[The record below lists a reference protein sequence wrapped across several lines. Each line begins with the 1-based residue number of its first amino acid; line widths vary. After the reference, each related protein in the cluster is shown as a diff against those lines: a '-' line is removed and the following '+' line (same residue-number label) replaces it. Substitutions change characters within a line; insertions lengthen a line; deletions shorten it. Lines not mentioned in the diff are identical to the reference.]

1 MRNVCAS
8 WQTLVNPLTLLVLK
22 GAFQLFFLSPKL
34 SSFESAKRK
43 YTLQG
48 LLIWKENFYRN
59 ISIDFM
65 SDLTSFFSLRRVKAL
80 ASSAVKNFKIK
91 ENVSWDVVCRKSIIC
106 FKSWLFKDLETRNY
120 FTLSLKIN
128 FFTVLEASA
137 FTPRRENIYVER
149 DKKLIEILEW
159 KKIFNINP
167 QWN

>member
-1 MRNVCAS
+1 MSNKS
-8 WQTLVNPLTLLVLK
+8 YLK
-22 GAFQLFFLSPKL
+22 GAFQFFFLSPKL

-91 ENVSWDVVCRKSIIC
+91 ENVS
-106 FKSWLFKDLETRNY
+106 
-120 FTLSLKIN
+120 
-128 FFTVLEASA
+128 
-137 FTPRRENIYVER
+137 
-149 DKKLIEILEW
+149 
-159 KKIFNINP
+159 
-167 QWN
+167 